1 MSIAS
6 SSLLDLASQA
16 PSAMVKLFMKRNTSH
31 KKAQKT
37 QKFCEFCGYSVTQ
50 NAIRP
55 QFVHAREA
63 ANLIQI
69 LPVILGSPNVGIH
82 VFGKTLDRF
91 GMVDI
96 KLQVIRI
103 VVITLK
109 HSGRMGAIRLV
120 DDCFNPVRGNDRLFG
135 ISLDVFGRNKLLG
148 NDDYT
153 AACLRLFFILPAG
166 AMNLRI
172 SIAVGDL
179 DVDER

>member
-16 PSAMVKLFMKRNTSH
+16 PSAMVKLFMKRN
-31 KKAQKT
+31 
-37 QKFCEFCGYSVTQ
+37 YSVTQ

-55 QFVHAREA
+55 QFVHAPEA
-63 ANLIQI
+63 AYLIQI
-69 LPVILGSPNVGIH
+69 LPVILGSPNVGSH

-91 GMVDI
+91 GVVDI

-109 HSGRMGAIRLV
+109 HSGRMGAIRLM

-148 NDDYT
+148 DHNH
-153 AACLRLFFILPAG
+153 AAAGLRLFLILPAG
-166 AMNLRI
+166 AMNLRV
-172 SIAVGDL
+172 SVAVGDL
-179 DVDER
+179 DVDERDVGIQGPQ